1 MGELSRLLNEENKEF
16 DECPLGPKHLDGLL
30 KLIESGMISGKIA
43 KTVLEDM
50 YKTGKDAE
58 IIVKEKGLIQVSD
71 ESEIEKAI
79 DDVLAKN
86 PGEVGRFRAGEEKLI
101 GFFVG
106 QVMKM
111 MKGKANPKV
120 LNDLL
125 KKKLGH

>member
-1 MGELSRLLNEENKEF
+1 
-16 DECPLGPKHLDGLL
+16 LL